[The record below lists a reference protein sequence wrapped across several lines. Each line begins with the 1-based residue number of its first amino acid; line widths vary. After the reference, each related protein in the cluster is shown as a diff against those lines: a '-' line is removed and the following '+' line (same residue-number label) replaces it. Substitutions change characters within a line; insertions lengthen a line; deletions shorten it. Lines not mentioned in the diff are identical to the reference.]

1 MTIPGAAVDVSTY
14 EERVA
19 RHVPGVRDL
28 HRMAGLLL
36 AESAPP
42 DGCILVL
49 GAGGG
54 MELRALAA
62 MEPDWR
68 FDGVA
73 PSPDMLDQARTAVGK
88 DRDRVTFHQ
97 GYIEDAPEG
106 PFDGAT
112 CFLTLHFLPRA
123 ERLRTLREIHRRLR
137 PGARF
142 VAAHH
147 SYPRD
152 EADIWLSRNARLLH
166 PERGAEEKVAA
177 SVEMMK
183 ANLPALSPEQVEA
196 LLREA
201 GFTDVRLFYAGFTFR
216 GWVGTRG

>member
-1 MTIPGAAVDVSTY
+1 MDVSAY
-14 EERVA
+14 EDRVA

-28 HRMAGLLL
+28 HRMAGLLIS
-36 AESAPP
+36 ESAPP
-42 DGCILVL
+42 DGRILVL

-54 MELRALAA
+54 MELRALAE
-62 MEPDWR
+62 MEPGWR
-68 FDGVA
+68 FDGVD
-73 PSPDMLDQARTAVGK
+73 PSSDMLNQARIAVGK
-88 DRDRVTFHQ
+88 DRDRVTFHE

-112 CFLTLHFLPRA
+112 CLLTLHFLPRT

-152 EADIWLSRNARLLH
+152 EADIWLRRNARLLH
-166 PERGAEEKVAA
+166 PGRGAEEKVAS

-183 ANLPALSPEQVEA
+183 ANLPALSPEEDEA
-196 LLREA
+196 FLREA
-201 GFTDVRLFYAGFTFR
+201 GFTDVRLIYAGFTFR
-216 GWVGTRG
+216 GWVGTRA

>member
-1 MTIPGAAVDVSTY
+1 MTIPGAAIDVSAY
-14 EERVA
+14 EERVV
-19 RHVPGVRDL
+19 RQVPGVRDL

-36 AESAPP
+36 SESVPP
-42 DGCILVL
+42 DGRVLVL

-62 MEPDWR
+62 MEPGWR
-68 FDGVA
+68 FDGVD
-73 PSPDMLDQARTAVGK
+73 PSPDMLDQARIAVGA
-88 DRDRVTFHQ
+88 DRNRVTFHQ
-97 GYIEDAPEG
+97 GYIENAPEG

-112 CFLTLHFLPRA
+112 CLLTLHFLPRT

-152 EADIWLSRNARLLH
+152 EADIWLRRNARLLH
-166 PERGAEEKVAA
+166 PEPAEQKKVAA
-177 SVEMMK
+177 SIDMMK
-183 ANLPALSPEQVEA
+183 ANLPALSPEEDEA
-196 LLREA
+196 VLREA
-201 GFTDVRLFYAGFTFR
+201 GFNDVRLFYAGFTFR
-216 GWVGTRG
+216 GWVGIRG